1 MLKNSDSAH
10 EKVYLQF
17 PFCEFGSL
25 LLSGNKIVLPEIQ
38 SSYLLE
44 NEIVSH
50 GVHAQIE
57 FENFASRGLFQ
68 V

>member
-10 EKVYLQF
+10 EEVYLLF
-17 PFCEFGSL
+17 PFYEFGSL

-44 NEIVSH
+44 NGIVNQSSRR
-50 GVHAQIE
+50 IE

-68 V
+68 I

>member
-10 EKVYLQF
+10 EEVYLQF
-17 PFCEFGSL
+17 PFYEFGSL

-38 SSYLLE
+38 SSCLLE
-44 NEIVSH
+44 NGIVNQCSRR
-50 GVHAQIE
+50 IE